1 MPNTKEKSGKY
12 FKVFVCV
19 KVQGN
24 WGIIKV
30 AKGWGMLLS
39 TEFNDG
45 LKYILKNHGELICN

>member
-12 FKVFVCV
+12 FKVFVCG

-30 AKGWGMLLS
+30 SKGWG
-39 TEFNDG
+39 DA
-45 LKYILKNHGELICN
+45 LKHRIL